1 MNGPV
6 KPKLSLIQ
14 IAFPQQ
20 ATIVFGAALC
30 VGFALIGL
38 PLLMAMDA
46 TRGDLILCAGIAIVL
61 AAFGGQA
68 TVQVGG
74 IIMAGAAAISI
85 GLFIYLQS
93 IKMDHYTRGSIS
105 GINALN
111 YDVILKTRNNIL
123 GSVIPVGS
131 NLARARYDFVVFKSE
146 LDADTVEVLVSVKG
160 GNTEV
165 GSDKVARI
173 ASSHFEKYF
182 GTNRRLDWELKQKR
196 IDNSLEFEVV
206 DNSSQKVIS
215 TEHVASIPGKR
226 TVALEAVKG
235 LFSRLATVD
244 FIRTAQAQELTPQRL
259 ASLIEQLKSDD
270 TTTRRGTRD
279 ALANLMPVHV
289 PALMSALRAE
299 AKNYR
304 VKLGIAVALSE
315 MLRQDRSRSSA
326 ISEQLSNSDLDF
338 LLTLTG
344 DPDRTVR
351 IYATQ
356 FLSDLGDPRLAKI
369 GTDKAL
375 AESDSKAVHNQLLTI
390 QQSIEKVPASDR
402 EAINRSLDNIKSK
415 TDPETKLLIDKLQ
428 QKMR

>member
-1 MNGPV
+1 MSDQTNP
-6 KPKLSLIQ
+6 KPSLIQ

-20 ATIVFGAALC
+20 ATIVFGAALS
-30 VGFALIGL
+30 VGFALVAL
-38 PLLMAMDA
+38 PLLLSMDA

-93 IKMDHYTRGSIS
+93 VKKDHYTRGSIS
-105 GINALN
+105 GINAVN

-123 GSVIPVGS
+123 GSTIPVGS

-160 GNTEV
+160 GNVDV

-182 GTNRRLDWELKQKR
+182 GTNRRLDWELKSKLV
-196 IDNSLEFEVV
+196 DNGIEFDVV
-206 DNSSQKVIS
+206 DNSTRKTIS
-215 TEHVASIPGKR
+215 TEIVAAIPSSATFASNVARGLSR
-226 TVALEAVKG
+226 TLEAI
-235 LFSRLATVD
+235 D
-244 FIRTAQAQELTPQRL
+244 FIGPVEAQEATPQ
-259 ASLIEQLKSDD
+259 QLKSLIDQLKSED
-270 TTTRRGTRD
+270 TATRRGARD
-279 ALANLMPVHV
+279 ALATLVPEHV
-289 PALMSALRAE
+289 PALMNAMRAE
-299 AKNYR
+299 LQNYR

-315 MLRQDRSRSSA
+315 MLRQDRGRTTA
-326 ISEQLSNSDLDF
+326 ISRQLSDADLEL

-351 IYATQ
+351 VYATQ
-356 FLSDLGDPRLAKI
+356 FLSDLADPRQAKL
-369 GTDKAL
+369 GLDKAL
-375 AESDSKAVHNQLLTI
+375 MGNDSRATYNQLLSI
-390 QQSIEKVPASDR
+390 QQSIDKVPANDR
-402 EAINRSLDNIKSK
+402 QAIGKSLDDIRQKSN
-415 TDPETKLLIDKLQ
+415 PETKILIDKLQ
-428 QKMR
+428 QKAR